1 LRGANITSKGDTEIK
16 NKDISQTDAE
26 RQFELKPY
34 LSCDLRF
41 SIRIIIFEQL
51 YEPYRRW

>member
-1 LRGANITSKGDTEIK
+1 LQGANITSKGDTES
-16 NKDISQTDAE
+16 KDEDVSQTDAV

-41 SIRIIIFEQL
+41 STRTIILGQL
-51 YEPYRRW
+51 YEPYRR